1 MKRTGCMAA
10 IVVLALSASAWA
22 QGTAKV
28 ESFVGLVKAVSSSS
42 VTVEHGTITG
52 VFTVDTKT
60 HVTAKGS
67 TAKTKEAQAAGKPGL
82 TVPDAIHVGDQVQI
96 KYQEKSNVMI
106 ASDILLMTR
115 LEAK

>member
-1 MKRTGCMAA
+1 MKRTGCLAA
-10 IVVLALSASAWA
+10 IMALTLWSTGAWA
-22 QGTAKV
+22 QGT
-28 ESFVGLVKAVSSSS
+28 ESFVGVVKSVSGSSL
-42 VTVEHGTITG
+42 TVQRGTITG
-52 VFTVDTKT
+52 VFTVDPKT
-60 HVTAKGS
+60 HVSAKGS
-67 TAKTKEAQAAGKPGL
+67 TAKTKEAKEAGKPGL